1 MSAVQSY
8 FDTMY
13 FPINFGRSSALRRT
27 VGRLFRRESQRIAEH
42 GCQLA
47 RPHAPR
53 SVLDL
58 GCGTGD
64 LLSAL
69 AAQHALE
76 RAVGVDISAPA
87 LARARER
94 LSGLAG
100 VSLERADVRSCRA
113 LASRHDAVLAIGLF
127 DYVRLDAST
136 LRAVLAAASRVVVM
150 TMRSSTSPWPSDT
163 IAGSACSAT
172 CAPRAGARRAGQAAP
187 PLEPQSAVAMNRC
200 APEARRHAPR
210 RARAGCLAGQ
220 RPATRG
226 AQPIGPAAVPTS

>member
-8 FDTMY
+8 FDAVY

-27 VGRLFRRESQRIAEH
+27 VGRLFRRESHRIVEH
-42 GCQLA
+42 GCDLV

-69 AAQHALE
+69 SARHALE

-94 LSGLAG
+94 LSRLAET
-100 VSLERADVRSCRA
+100 SFERADVRSCRA
-113 LASRHDAVLAIGLF
+113 LEGAHDAVLAIGLF
-127 DYVRLDAST
+127 DYVRLDAPT
-136 LRAVLAAASRVVVM
+136 LRALLAAANRVVVV
-150 TMRSSTSPWPSDT
+150 TLPRRRATAQRLARTAWLAANGVRLRAYGAAEVASF
-163 IAGSACSAT
+163 SAE
-172 CAPRAGARRAGQAAP
+172 ARRAGFAC
-187 PLEPQSAVAMNRC
+187 EVTC
-200 APEARRHAPR
+200 APDLADNLWLVCVRRGE
-210 RARAGCLAGQ
+210 RALSA
-220 RPATRG
+220 
-226 AQPIGPAAVPTS
+226 

>member
-8 FDTMY
+8 FDTIY
-13 FPINFGRSSALRRT
+13 FPINFGRASTLRRT
-27 VGRLFRRESQRIAEH
+27 VGRLFRRESHRIAEH
-42 GCQLA
+42 GCDLV

-69 AAQHALE
+69 SAEHALE

-100 VSLERADVRSCRA
+100 VSFEQADVRSCRA
-113 LASRHDAVLAIGLF
+113 LESTHDAVLAIGLF
-127 DYVRLDAST
+127 DYVRLDAPA
-136 LRAVLAAASRVVVM
+136 LRALLAAASRVVVVTLPRRRVTAQRVARTAWLAM
-150 TMRSSTSPWPSDT
+150 NGVALRAYGAADVASL
-163 IAGSACSAT
+163 SAEAQ
-172 CAPRAGARRAGQAAP
+172 RAGFACEVTR
-187 PLEPQSAVAMNRC
+187 
-200 APEARRHAPR
+200 APELADNLWLVCVRRGE
-210 RARAGCLAGQ
+210 RALSA
-220 RPATRG
+220 
-226 AQPIGPAAVPTS
+226 